1 MDVGRVGAGPEAGAG
16 PASGVAFASDLDGTL
31 CPQGSWSRFEAAD
44 VAAIRELQRAG
55 GLFGV
60 CTGRSAAGVAHALG
74 RGAAGVEL
82 DFQIVATGALVLDG
96 AGRELFSC
104 RADPAAVGRVVE
116 RYLGRL
122 PLVVQAG
129 DYMCTFGEPS
139 CGQVPIGSV
148 ADLGGRV
155 FGVSLAAGSPAG
167 AREVAA
173 WVNAELG
180 EKLVA
185 FENVRNVD
193 VVARGCSKGRA
204 VDVVRRHLG
213 AGLVAAIGD
222 SYNDLPMLEAAD
234 VAFAF
239 ADSPRE
245 VRERADH
252 LVGSVAEAVGALLDA
267 RRA

>member
-1 MDVGRVGAGPEAGAG
+1 MDVGRGGAG

-31 CPQGSWSRFEAAD
+31 CPQGSWSRFDAAD

-55 GLFGV
+55 GLFGI
-60 CTGRSAAGVAHALG
+60 CTGRSAGGVAHALE
-74 RGAAGVEL
+74 RGAADVTL

-96 AGRELFSC
+96 AGREVFSC
-104 RADPAAVGRVVE
+104 RADPAAVERVVD

-129 DYMCTFGEPS
+129 DHMCTFGEPTRD
-139 CGQVPIGSV
+139 QVPIRSV
-148 ADLGGRV
+148 ADLGDRV
-155 FGVSLAAGSPAG
+155 LGVSLAAGSPTG

-180 EKLVA
+180 DKLVA

-213 AGLVAAIGD
+213 ASLVAVIGD
-222 SYNDLPMLEAAD
+222 SYNDLPMFAAAD
-234 VAFAF
+234 VALAF

-245 VRERADH
+245 VREKADR
-252 LVGSVAEAVGALLDA
+252 LVGSFAEAFAALLA
-267 RRA
+267 QSHA